1 MVSNTAGA
9 ENAAG
14 QPRAKKASRVWW
26 VVHQWVGL
34 KLSIF
39 MSFILLTGT
48 LATLGHE
55 IDWLLAP
62 GARVNPA
69 TVEGPLN
76 WAGMAEAAA
85 ADVPEGRIQLLFA
98 PLDPWWASG
107 AYVVDGEG
115 RRRIV
120 LMHPTTAE
128 VRDNRSV
135 VTAQMILRRM
145 HRHLF
150 IVPTQIGVVIV
161 SALSILLAISL
172 VTSFVV
178 YKKWWRG
185 FFKPLRG
192 RDART
197 WMGDFHRLAG
207 LWTLWFTAL
216 MVLTGVWYLVE
227 SLGGHAPAMESA
239 EVAPIE
245 APAPE
250 VAARL
255 AESLA
260 AVREASPD
268 LRLRLIRFPSEDS
281 GAFVF
286 QGQDDAV
293 LVRPRANTVWTEAAT
308 GEVKLVT
315 DGVDLSLHQRISEM
329 ADPLHFGTF
338 GGIWTKLI
346 WFLFGALMTGL
357 SISGAAI
364 YALRIM
370 KSRREAPRFGSAA
383 ALSLQ
388 GMGLWKWLET
398 ALLAACAVF
407 FVITLFAA
415 L

>member
-1 MVSNTAGA
+1 MVSGTAGA
-9 ENAAG
+9 EDAAG
-14 QPRAKKASRVWW
+14 KPREKKASRVWW

-39 MSFILLTGT
+39 VSFILLTGT
-48 LATLGHE
+48 LATLSYE

-62 GARVNPA
+62 SLRVDPA
-69 TVEGPLN
+69 TVEGPPN
-76 WAGMAEAAA
+76 WSGMAEAAA
-85 ADVPEGRIQLLFA
+85 AEVPEGRIQLLFA

-107 AYVVDGEG
+107 AFVYDGEG
-115 RRRIV
+115 RRRIIV
-120 LMHPTTAE
+120 THPTTAD

-150 IVPTQIGVVIV
+150 MPNKIGVPIV

-192 RDART
+192 RGART

-216 MVLTGVWYLVE
+216 MVLTGGWYLVE
-227 SLGGHAPAMESA
+227 SLGGRAPAMESVA
-239 EVAPIE
+239 VAPVA

-250 VAARL
+250 VAASL
-255 AESLA
+255 AKSLA
-260 AVREASPD
+260 AAREANPG
-268 LRLRLIRFPSEDS
+268 LRIRLILFPSEAY

-286 QGQDDAV
+286 QGQDNAI

-308 GEVKLVT
+308 GAVKLVT
-315 DGVDLSLHQRISEM
+315 DGADLNLHQRISEM

-346 WFLFGALMTGL
+346 WFLFGALLTGL
-357 SISGAAI
+357 SISGTAI

-370 KSRREAPRFGSAA
+370 KSRQEAPRFRSAA
-383 ALSLQ
+383 ALSLR
-388 GMGLWKWLET
+388 GMGLWKWPVT
-398 ALLAACAVF
+398 ALLAACIVF
-407 FVITLFAA
+407 FVLTLFAA

>member
-9 ENAAG
+9 AESAEK
-14 QPRAKKASRVWW
+14 PREKKASRVWW

-55 IDWLLAP
+55 IDWLIAP
-62 GARVNPA
+62 SARVDRA
-69 TVEGPLN
+69 SVQGPPN
-76 WAGMAEAAA
+76 WTGMAEAAA
-85 ADVPEGRIQLLFA
+85 AEVPAGRVQLLFA
-98 PLDPWWASG
+98 PIDPWWASG
-107 AYVVDGEG
+107 AVVVDGEG

-150 IVPTQIGVVIV
+150 LPTQVGVPVV

-172 VTSFVV
+172 ITSFVV

-216 MVLTGVWYLVE
+216 MVLTGIWYLVE
-227 SLGGHAPAMESA
+227 SLGGHAPAMGSVK
-239 EVAPIE
+239 VAPIE

-250 VAARL
+250 VAARF
-255 AESLA
+255 ATSLA
-260 AVREASPD
+260 AARAANPD
-268 LRLRLIRFPSEDS
+268 LRIRLIRFPSEDS
-281 GAFVF
+281 GAFVV

-308 GEVKLVT
+308 GEVELVT
-315 DGVDLSLHQRISEM
+315 DGVDLNLHQRISEM

-370 KSRREAPRFGSAA
+370 KSRRETPRFRRVA

-388 GMGLWKWLET
+388 GMGLWKWPAT
-398 ALLAACAVF
+398 ALLAACVVF
-407 FVITLFAA
+407 FVITLSVA

>member
-55 IDWLLAP
+55 IDWLITP
-62 GARVNPA
+62 GARVDPA
-69 TVEGPLN
+69 TVHGPLN
-76 WAGMAEAAA
+76 WTGMAEAAA
-85 ADVPEGRIQLLFA
+85 AEVPEGRIQLLFA

-120 LMHPTTAE
+120 FTHPTTAE

-150 IVPTQIGVVIV
+150 IMPTQIGVAIV

-172 VTSFVV
+172 ATSFVV

-197 WMGDFHRLAG
+197 WTGDFHRLAG

-216 MVLTGVWYLVE
+216 MVLTGAWYLVE

-250 VAARL
+250 VAAKL
-255 AESLA
+255 AKSLA
-260 AVREASPD
+260 AAREANPD
-268 LRLRLIRFPSEDS
+268 LRIRLVLFPSEES

-286 QGQDDAV
+286 RGQDNTI

-308 GEVKLVT
+308 GAVKLVT
-315 DGVDLSLHQRISEM
+315 DGADLNLHQRISEM

-346 WFLFGALMTGL
+346 WFLFGALLTGL
-357 SISGAAI
+357 SISGTAI

-370 KSRREAPRFGSAA
+370 KSRQEAPRFRSAA
-383 ALSLQ
+383 TLSLR
-388 GMGLWKWLET
+388 GMGLWKWPVT
-398 ALLAACAVF
+398 ALLAACIVF
-407 FVITLFAA
+407 FVLTLLAA